1 MNSGGFEF
9 ESKDCDIGKVQDENG
24 HWSDDVIS
32 RVINRLRTEE
42 KSGNYEW

>member
-9 ESKDCDIGKVQDENG
+9 ELKDCDIGKVQDENG

-32 RVINRLRTEE
+32 HVIRCKNC
-42 KSGNYEW
+42 GQCC